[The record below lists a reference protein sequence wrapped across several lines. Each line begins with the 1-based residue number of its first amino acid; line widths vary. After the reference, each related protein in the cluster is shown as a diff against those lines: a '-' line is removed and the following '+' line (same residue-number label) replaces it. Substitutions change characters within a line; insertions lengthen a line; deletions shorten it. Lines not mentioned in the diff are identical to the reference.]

1 MIGLVVR
8 AARAVLPEGETTAD
22 IGIEHGRIA
31 AIGSRGDLL
40 GDRVVE
46 YGPDVVL
53 LPGLVDSHVHVN
65 EPGRTAWE
73 GFLTAT
79 DAAARGGVTTIID
92 MPLNSIPPTV
102 GIGEL
107 RVKQQIAAPK
117 ARIDIGFWGGAIP
130 GNTPRLRPLH
140 EAGVFG
146 FKAFMLPSGVDEFP
160 PIDDL
165 PGVLQEIASFGGLL
179 VVHAEDCATID
190 NAPAAHGR
198 SYRDFVASR
207 PDDAERVAVAA
218 VVRAARDTGARV
230 HLLHVSSVHS
240 LDLLQEAR
248 SDGVQITAETCPHY
262 LTFAAED
269 VPDGA
274 TQFKCCPPIRA
285 AANRERLWS
294 ALRDGDLDIVVS
306 DHSPCTP
313 ELKNLD
319 TGDFGTAWGGVAS
332 LQLGLSAVWT
342 QARSRGFALADVVRW
357 MSSRPA
363 SLIGL
368 PSKGKLAEG
377 ADADICVFE
386 PDASFVVDAELLAH
400 RNKVTPYAGM
410 TLSGVVR
417 QTWLRGQQ
425 VFGPDAEPARR
436 GQLLR
441 RPE

>member
-1 MIGLVVR
+1 MTDVVLR
-8 AARAVLPEGETTAD
+8 AARAILPDGETTAD
-22 IGIEHGRIA
+22 IGIQGGRVSAIA
-31 AIGSRGDLL
+31 AHGSLL
-40 GDRVVE
+40 GDRILHF
-46 YGPDVVL
+46 GPDVVVI
-53 LPGLVDSHVHVN
+53 PGIVDSHVHVN
-65 EPGRTAWE
+65 EPGRTEWE
-73 GFLTAT
+73 GFSTAT

-102 GIGEL
+102 GVEEL
-107 RVKQQIAAPK
+107 ATKQQVAAPK

-130 GNTPRLRPLH
+130 GNTPKLKPLH
-140 EAGVFG
+140 DAGVFG
-146 FKAFMLPSGVDEFP
+146 FKAFMLPSGVEEFP

-165 PGVLQEIASFGGLL
+165 PGVLDEIASFDGLL

-190 NAPAAHGR
+190 GAPAAHGR
-198 SYRDFVASR
+198 HYVDFVASR

-218 VVRAARDTGARV
+218 VVEAARESGARV
-230 HLLHVSSVHS
+230 HLLHVSSVQS
-240 LDLLQEAR
+240 LDLLRQAR
-248 SDGVQITAETCPHY
+248 SAGVQITAETCPHY
-262 LTFAAED
+262 LTFAAEN

-274 TQFKCCPPIRA
+274 TQYKCCPPIRS

-313 ELKNLD
+313 DLKNLD

-342 QARSRGFALADVVRW
+342 QARDRGFSLADVVRW
-357 MSSRPA
+357 MSSGPA
-363 SLIGL
+363 ALIGL
-368 PSKGKLAEG
+368 SSKGKLTVG
-377 ADADICVFE
+377 SDADFCVFE
-386 PDASFVVDAELLAH
+386 PDASFVVDAEHLAH

-410 TLSGVVR
+410 TLSGVVKE
-417 QTWLRGQQ
+417 TWLRGEQ

-441 RPE
+441 RPT